1 MSVVFIETLRKFLT
15 WTVAFID
22 DFEFNLVHAIVSSI
36 IILPYEHQMNSV
48 VRKLDFIKFLNL
60 TLN

>member
-1 MSVVFIETLRKFLT
+1 MSVVFIETLRKFLN

-22 DFEFNLVHAIVSSI
+22 DFEFDLVHAIVTSI
-36 IILPYEHQMNSV
+36 IILPCERQMNSV
-48 VRKLDFIKFLNL
+48 GRKIDFIKFLNL

>member
-22 DFEFNLVHAIVSSI
+22 DFEFDLVHAIVTSI
-36 IILPYEHQMNSV
+36 IILPYERQRIVLVEKS
-48 VRKLDFIKFLNL
+48 ISLNF
-60 TLN
+60 

>member
-22 DFEFNLVHAIVSSI
+22 DFEFNLVHAIVTSI
-36 IILPYEHQMNSV
+36 IILLYERQMNSV
-48 VRKLDFIKFLNL
+48 GRKLDFIKFLNL